1 MSRDMIGNIQTATGV
16 TTTVKDKKLFQSE
29 VEGKRSGRVSR
40 LERKNASSAVRGMDS
55 SARDAESG

>member
-1 MSRDMIGNIQTATGV
+1 MIGNIRTATGV

-29 VEGKRSGRVSR
+29 VEDKRSGRVSR